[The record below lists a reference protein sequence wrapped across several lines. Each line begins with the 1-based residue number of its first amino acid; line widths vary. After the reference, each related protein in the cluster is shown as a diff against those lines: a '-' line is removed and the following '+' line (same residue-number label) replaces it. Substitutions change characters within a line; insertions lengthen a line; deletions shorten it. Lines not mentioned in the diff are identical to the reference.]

1 MIIDW
6 DVAIAM
12 EDGLALRADVFRPQ
26 APGSYPVL
34 LSYGPYAKGL
44 AFQDGYPSAWQ
55 KMISA
60 HPDVA
65 HGSSNLFQNW
75 EVVDPEKWVSRRLCL
90 RSRRFARLRSFS
102 RLRGSFLAARD

>member
-12 EDGLALRADVFRPQ
+12 EDGLVLRADVFRPQ
-26 APGSYPVL
+26 APGRYPVL

-75 EVVDPEKWVSRRLCL
+75 EVVDPEKWVV
-90 RSRRFARLRSFS
+90 
-102 RLRGSFLAARD
+102 FLFYSHPPLGERIDMAKNWK